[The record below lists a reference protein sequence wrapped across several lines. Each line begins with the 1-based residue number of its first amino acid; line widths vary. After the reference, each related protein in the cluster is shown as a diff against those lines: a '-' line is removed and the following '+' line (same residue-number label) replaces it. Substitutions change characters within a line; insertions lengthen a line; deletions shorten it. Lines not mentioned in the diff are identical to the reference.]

1 MMLTERATMWYHKNM
16 HWLMRV
22 AAYTSPEVLWM
33 ARTVLHFVCHLFN
46 LPHVE
51 IM

>member
-1 MMLTERATMWYHKNM
+1 MMLTENIRMWYQRNM
-16 HWLMRV
+16 HFFLRV
-22 AAYTSPEVLWM
+22 AAYTSPEVLWT
-33 ARTVLHFVCHLFN
+33 ARTVLHFLCHLFN